1 MGLFS
6 NMYTKEGKGVE
17 KNAPQKN
24 SFFTFFEYY
33 ARHFSKLLTG
43 NMLFTIL
50 SFPIVTFGLAQAGL
64 TYICRSA
71 ARDQQCFP
79 TDDFFDTIKK
89 NWKQA
94 LISGIIDILAF
105 GILGYDVFYAYST
118 MVDNMSF
125 MNQAY
130 FGVAVVL
137 TILYW
142 FSTFYRPFMIITFKM
157 KLTKIYKNSF
167 ILAMS
172 SLGTNLV
179 VALSHIILFILGF
192 FIVYMLGYIGGVIVL
207 VVYFLMYPA
216 FSTFLIQYSIF
227 PIVRKTM
234 IDPYYENHPD
244 DDVLLRRRLG
254 LLPPE
259 EDDFDYDSLT
269 QEESTEE

>member
-43 NMLFTIL
+43 NMLYTII
-50 SFPIVTFGLAQAGL
+50 SFPVVTVGLAQAGL

-71 ARDQQCFP
+71 ARDQHSFGS
-79 TDDFFDTIKK
+79 DDFFDTIRK
-89 NWKQA
+89 NWKQS
-94 LISGIIDILAF
+94 LISGIIDLVVFAV
-105 GILGYDVFYAYST
+105 LGFDIFYAYAT
-118 MVDNMSF
+118 MADNMSF
-125 MNQAY
+125 INQAY
-130 FGVAVVL
+130 FGISVVITL
-137 TILYW
+137 LYW
-142 FSTFYRPFMIITFKM
+142 FSSFYRPFMIITFKM
-157 KLTKIYKNSF
+157 KLSKIYKNSLIF
-167 ILAMS
+167 AMS

-179 VALSHIILFILGF
+179 IALTHVILLILAF
-192 FIVYMLGYIGGVIVL
+192 FLVYMLGYIGGVIVL
-207 VVYFLMYPA
+207 LIYFLIYPA

-227 PIVRKTM
+227 PIIKKMM
-234 IDPYYENHPD
+234 IDPYYEQHPD
-244 DDVLLRRRLG
+244 DDILLRRRLG

-269 QEESTEE
+269 EDNSSDE